1 MLKASP
7 PFRKGELP
15 TLLLEH
21 LPQPVDYLTL
31 LPRGGDSR
39 PLTPDLRSGRKDG
52 TERRLRV
59 LPHERGQRVD
69 HLESIGAS

>member
-31 LPRGGDSR
+31 LPRG
-39 PLTPDLRSGRKDG
+39 
-52 TERRLRV
+52 
-59 LPHERGQRVD
+59 
-69 HLESIGAS
+69 